1 MTNGTVLGAS
11 ILRKEDRRFLTG
23 RGTYVA
29 DIERPGMTFGVF
41 VRSPHA
47 HARIRAVESA
57 DALALPGVL
66 AVLTG
71 EDIKRDG
78 VGGIPCGWCVTGK
91 GGVPMK
97 EPPHPALAQG
107 KVRHVGDPVAFV
119 IADTLAAARDA
130 AAAVAVNYEILPPV
144 TNVTS
149 ALEAGAPTVF
159 DEIPDN
165 ICYDWELG
173 DRGATEAAF
182 KRAHHVANIKLVN
195 NRLVGNPMEPRAAI
209 AEYDPA
215 TAQHTLW
222 TTSQFPHIV
231 KLLMGNFVLKIPQH
245 KLRVIAPDVG
255 GGFGVKQFHYAE
267 EAVVT
272 WASTKV
278 GRPVKWI
285 CERSEGF
292 ISDAHGRDHVT
303 EAELALDAGGTFLG
317 LRVRTIAN
325 MGGYLST
332 FGPNI
337 PSYLYGP
344 LLAGVYTTPAIYC
357 EVKAVFTNT
366 LPVDAYRGAGRPEA
380 TFVLE
385 RLVDVAAR
393 EMGIDRAEVRRKNTI
408 PKSSYPYKTPVLVEY
423 DNGDPLRCLER
434 VLVAADWKGFS
445 KRKAESERRG
455 KYRGIGLCTFA
466 EACGLAPSRIAIRLG
481 ARGGLFESATVRVH
495 PTGDVTLL
503 MGTHNH
509 GQGHETTFA
518 QIVSEKLGVPFDNVQ
533 VVFGDTD
540 KVQFGLGTYGSRSLA
555 VGGSALVKAA
565 DKVIVKGKKIAA
577 HMLEASESDIEF
589 KAGVFSIA
597 GTDRR
602 KNFQEIALSA
612 HFPANYPLDI
622 LEPGLEEQ
630 AFYDPVNFTFPSGA
644 HVAEVEIDPET
655 GAVALINYVAVDDVG
670 TVINPMIVQGQI
682 HGGLVQGIGQALCEA
697 CVYDEVSGQLLS
709 GSFLDYCMPRTDDI
723 PSMHVETLSTTCTH
737 NPLGVKGCGELGT
750 IGAPA
755 TVINAV
761 VDALSH
767 LGVTHVDM
775 PASPSRIWRII
786 DNAGVGNTAH
796 KLAMR
801 GAARSGTAL

>member
-1 MTNGTVLGAS
+1 M
-11 ILRKEDRRFLTG
+11 
-23 RGTYVA
+23 
-29 DIERPGMTFGVF
+29 
-41 VRSPHA
+41 VRY
-47 HARIRAVESA
+47 RE
-57 DALALPGVL
+57 G
-66 AVLTG
+66 
-71 EDIKRDG
+71 
-78 VGGIPCGWCVTGK
+78 
-91 GGVPMK
+91 
-97 EPPHPALAQG
+97 HPALAQG

-119 IADTLAAARDA
+119 IADSLAGARDA
-130 AAAVAVNYEILPPV
+130 AADVVIDYEILPAV
-144 TNVTS
+144 ASVLG
-149 ALEAGAPTVF
+149 ALQIGAPPIF

-165 ICYDWELG
+165 ICYDWDIG
-173 DRGATEAAF
+173 DREATEAAF
-182 KRAHHVANIKLVN
+182 KKANHVARVKLVN

-209 AEYDPA
+209 GEYDP
-215 TAQHTLW
+215 TMGQYTLW

-245 KLRVIAPDVG
+245 KLRVVAPDVG

-267 EAVVT
+267 EAIVT
-272 WASTKV
+272 LASAKV
-278 GRPVKWI
+278 GRPVKWV

-303 EAELALDAGGTFLG
+303 EAELALDADGLFLG
-317 LRVRTIAN
+317 LHVRTIAN

-344 LLAGVYTTPAIYC
+344 LLAGVYMTPAIYC

-385 RLVDVAAR
+385 RLVDIAAR
-393 EMGIDRAEVRRKNTI
+393 EMAIDRAELRRKNTI
-408 PKSSYPYKTPVLVEY
+408 PTTAYPYKTPVLVEY
-423 DNGDPLRCLER
+423 DNGDPLSCLER

-445 KRKAESERRG
+445 KRRAVSERNK

-495 PTGDVTLL
+495 PTGDVTVI

-518 QIVSEKLGVPFDNVQ
+518 QITSEGLGIPIDNVQ

-565 DKVIVKGKKIAA
+565 DKVILKGRKIAA
-577 HMLEASESDIEF
+577 HMLEASENDVEF
-589 KAGVFSIA
+589 QDGIFRVA
-597 GTDRR
+597 GTDSR
-602 KNFQEIALSA
+602 KTFQEIALSA
-612 HFPANYPLDI
+612 HFPVNYPLEV

-655 GAVALINYVAVDDVG
+655 GRIALVNYVAVDDVG

-682 HGGLVQGIGQALCEA
+682 HGGLVQGIGQALCET
-697 CVYDEVSGQLLS
+697 CVYDDVSGQLLS
-709 GSFLDYCMPRTDDI
+709 GSFMDYCMPRADDI
-723 PSMHVETLSTTCTH
+723 PIMHVETLSTACTH

-761 VDALSH
+761 VDALAH

-775 PASPSRIWRII
+775 PASPSRIWQII
-786 DNAGVGNTAH
+786 NSAGA
-796 KLAMR
+796 
-801 GAARSGTAL
+801 S

>member
-1 MTNGTVLGAS
+1 MIHATGIGAS
-11 ILRKEDRRFLTG
+11 VLRKEDARFLAG

-29 DIERPGMTFGVF
+29 DIERPNMAFGAF

-47 HARIRAVESA
+47 HARIKAI
-57 DALALPGVL
+57 DLTGALRLPGVV

-71 EDIKRDG
+71 DDLERAG

-97 EPPHPALAQG
+97 EPSHPALARG

-119 IADTLAAARDA
+119 IADTLVDARDA
-130 AAAVAVNYEILPPV
+130 AAAVVVDYEILPAV
-144 TNVTS
+144 ASVLG
-149 ALEAGAPTVF
+149 ALQIGAPKIF

-165 ICYDWELG
+165 ICYDWDIG
-173 DRGATEAAF
+173 DREATDAAF
-182 KRAHHVANIKLVN
+182 KTASHVVRVKLVN

-209 AEYDPA
+209 GEYDP
-215 TAQHTLW
+215 TMAQYTLW
-222 TTSQFPHIV
+222 STSQFPHIV

-245 KLRVIAPDVG
+245 KLRVVSPDVG

-272 WASTKV
+272 FAAAKL
-278 GRPVKWI
+278 GRPVKWV

-303 EAELALDAGGTFLG
+303 EAELALDAEGKFLG

-385 RLVDVAAR
+385 RLVDIAAR
-393 EMGIDRAEVRRKNTI
+393 EMGIDRTELRRKNTI
-408 PKSSYPYKTPVLVEY
+408 PSTAYPYKTPVLVEY
-423 DNGDPLRCLER
+423 DNGNPLSCLER

-445 KRKAESERRG
+445 RRKAESERKQ

-495 PTGDVTLL
+495 PTGDVTVI

-518 QIVSEKLGVPFDNVQ
+518 QITSEKLGIPIDNVQ

-555 VGGSALVKAA
+555 VGGSALVRAA
-565 DKVIVKGKKIAA
+565 DKVILKGRKIAA
-577 HMLEASESDIEF
+577 HMLEASDSDVEF
-589 KAGVFSIA
+589 QDGVFRVA
-597 GTDRR
+597 GTDSRR
-602 KNFQEIALSA
+602 TFQEIALSA
-612 HFPANYPLDI
+612 HFPVNYPLEV

-655 GAVALINYVAVDDVG
+655 GLIALVSYVAVDDVG

-697 CVYDEVSGQLLS
+697 CVYDDVSGQLLS
-709 GSFLDYCMPRTDDI
+709 GSFMDYCMPRANDI
-723 PSMHVETLSTTCTH
+723 PMMHVETLSTPCTH

-761 VDALSH
+761 VDALAH

-775 PASPSRIWRII
+775 PASPSRVWQII
-786 DNAGVGNTAH
+786 ND
-796 KLAMR
+796 
-801 GAARSGTAL
+801 ARLGSSPAS

>member
-1 MTNGTVLGAS
+1 MTNPTGIGAS
-11 ILRKEDRRFLTG
+11 VLRKEDARFLAG

-29 DIERPGMTFGVF
+29 DIVRPNMVFGAF

-47 HARIRAVESA
+47 HARIKAI
-57 DALALPGVL
+57 DLTGALSRPGTV

-71 EDIKRDG
+71 DDLARAG

-97 EPPHPALAQG
+97 EPPHPALAQD

-119 IADTLAAARDA
+119 IAESLPDARDA
-130 AAAVAVNYEILPPV
+130 AAAVVVDYEILPA
-144 TNVTS
+144 VTS
-149 ALEAGAPTVF
+149 VLGALQIGAPAIF

-165 ICYDWELG
+165 ICYDWDIG
-173 DRGATEAAF
+173 DREATEAAF
-182 KRAHHVANIKLVN
+182 KKASHVSRVKLVN

-209 AEYDPA
+209 GEYDP
-215 TAQHTLW
+215 TMGQYTLW

-245 KLRVIAPDVG
+245 KLRVVAPDVG

-267 EAVVT
+267 EAIVT
-272 WASTKV
+272 FASAKV
-278 GRPVKWI
+278 GRPVKWV

-303 EAELALDAGGTFLG
+303 EAELALDADGVFLG

-344 LLAGVYTTPAIYC
+344 LLAGVYTTPTIYC

-385 RLVDVAAR
+385 RLVDIAAR
-393 EMGIDRAEVRRKNTI
+393 EMATDRAELRRKNTI
-408 PKSSYPYKTPVLVEY
+408 PRTAYPYKTPVLVEY
-423 DNGDPLRCLER
+423 DNGDPLSCLER

-445 KRKAESERRG
+445 RRKAESERNR

-495 PTGDVTLL
+495 PTGDVTVI

-518 QIVSEKLGVPFDNVQ
+518 QITSEKLGIPIDNVQ

-565 DKVIVKGKKIAA
+565 DKVILKGRKIAA
-577 HMLEASESDIEF
+577 HMLEASESDVEF
-589 KAGVFSIA
+589 QGGIFRVA
-597 GTDRR
+597 GTDSR
-602 KNFQEIALSA
+602 KSFQEVALSA
-612 HFPANYPLDI
+612 HFPINYPLEV

-655 GAVALINYVAVDDVG
+655 GRIALVNYVAVDDVG

-682 HGGLVQGIGQALCEA
+682 HGGLVQGIGQALCET
-697 CVYDEVSGQLLS
+697 CVYDDASGQLLS
-709 GSFLDYCMPRTDDI
+709 GSFMDYCMPRADDI
-723 PSMHVETLSTTCTH
+723 PMMHVETLSTACTH

-761 VDALSH
+761 VDALAH

-775 PASPSRIWRII
+775 PASPSRIWQII
-786 DNAGVGNTAH
+786 NSVGPG
-796 KLAMR
+796 
-801 GAARSGTAL
+801 GARAS